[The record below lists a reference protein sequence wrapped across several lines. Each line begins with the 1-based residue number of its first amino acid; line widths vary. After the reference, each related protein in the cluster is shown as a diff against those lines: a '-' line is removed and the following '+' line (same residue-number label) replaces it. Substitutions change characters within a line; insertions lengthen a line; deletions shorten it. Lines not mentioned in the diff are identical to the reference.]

1 MHNYIICQV
10 MFADIYYIPLKHAIF
25 YGILT
30 VDYNTQQLGGHIMS
44 IIERIK
50 NLRALMDEA
59 QIDAYLIP
67 SSDFHQSEYV
77 GDYFKCREY
86 ITGFTGSAGTA
97 LITPSEALL
106 WTDGRYFLQ
115 AETQLE
121 GTGITL
127 MRMGDSSVPT
137 ICEYLK
143 LTLSTNAT
151 LGLDGRVISLSDGQ
165 QYQKIIDI
173 LSGTIVYN
181 LDFIDRIWKN
191 RPSLASEP
199 TFHLAENYTGE
210 SAKSKLERIRSQM
223 TSYSATSHILTSL
236 DDICWLFNFR
246 GNDVKYSPLSLGYAI
261 IYMNE
266 VELFIDETKLDTHTR
281 HDLEENN
288 VTILP
293 YNDIY
298 DRATTFGHDDSILL
312 DSKRIN
318 YALYHNIPTTATI
331 IDQVDPSILMK
342 AMKNEIE
349 LENIR
354 QAHIKDGVAV
364 TKFMYWLKNAITNGD
379 SLTELLVSDQ
389 LVRFRKEQDGFLQPS
404 FAPICG
410 YRAHAAIVHYEATEE
425 TNATLQ
431 PEHLL
436 LMDTG
441 GNYYEGS
448 TDITRTFAL
457 GPLAEVESTHFTL
470 VVRSMLALA
479 NTTFIHGIR
488 GHQLDVLARMPFWQA
503 GLDYNHGTG
512 HGVGYLLNIHEGPS
526 SISWRTAKDVGVPLE
541 EGMVLT
547 DEPGLYISGSHG
559 IRIENE
565 LIVRRGNKN
574 AYGQFMYFEPV
585 TFVPIDLD
593 AVNANLMSQQEKD
606 WLNTYHKRVQ
616 ELIGPHLTEDEQK
629 WLAHYTR
636 AI

>member
-1 MHNYIICQV
+1 M
-10 MFADIYYIPLKHAIF
+10 HAIF

-30 VDYNTQQLGGHIMS
+30 IVYNIQQLGGHAMS

-50 NLRALMDEA
+50 SLRALMKEA
-59 QIDAYLIP
+59 HIDAYLIP
-67 SSDFHQSEYV
+67 SADFHQSEYV
-77 GDYFKCREY
+77 GAHFKCREF

-97 LITPSEALL
+97 LITASEALL

-127 MRMGDSSVPT
+127 MRMGAPSVPT
-137 ICEYLK
+137 ICEYLES
-143 LTLSTNAT
+143 TLSTHHT

-165 QYQKIIDI
+165 KYKKIMDA
-173 LSGTIVYN
+173 LSGSIVYD
-181 LDFIDRIWKN
+181 LDFIDKIWTN
-191 RPSLASEP
+191 RPQLASEP
-199 TFHLAENYTGE
+199 TFHLSEKHAGE
-210 SAKSKLERIRSQM
+210 STQSKLTRIRNHM
-223 TSYSATSHILTSL
+223 TTYNATSHILTSL

-261 IYMNE
+261 IYMDAA
-266 VELFIDETKLDTHTR
+266 ELFIDAHKLDSQTKLE
-281 HDLEENN
+281 LCENN
-288 VTILP
+288 TTILP

-298 DRATTFGHDDSILL
+298 KKVTTFNHSTTILL
-312 DSKRIN
+312 DSDRIN
-318 YALYHNIPTTATI
+318 YALYHNISCEASIVEKP
-331 IDQVDPSILMK
+331 DPSILMK

-364 TKFMYWLKNAITNGD
+364 TKFMYWLKTALAND
-379 SLTELLVSDQ
+379 DMLTELLVSDKLEGLRQ
-389 LVRFRKEQDGFLQPS
+389 EQEGFIHPS
-404 FAPICG
+404 FSPICG
-410 YRAHAAIVHYEATEE
+410 YRDHAAIIHYEATEE

-457 GPLAEVESTHFTL
+457 GPLTEVESAHFTL
-470 VVRSMLALA
+470 VVRSMLSLA
-479 NTTFIHGIR
+479 NATFVHGVW
-488 GHQLDVLARMPFWQA
+488 GHQLDMFARAPFWQE

-526 SISWRTAKDVGVPLE
+526 NISWRTAKSVSVPLE
-541 EGMVLT
+541 EGMILT
-547 DEPGLYISGSHG
+547 DEPGIYISGSHG

-565 LIVRRGNKN
+565 LIVRKGNKN

-585 TFVPIDLD
+585 TFAPIDLD
-593 AVNANLMSQQEKD
+593 ALNASLMSQQEKD
-606 WLNTYHKRVQ
+606 WLNTYHAKVQ

>member
-10 MFADIYYIPLKHAIF
+10 LFTYIYFIPLMLTIF
-25 YGILT
+25 YVILT
-30 VDYNTQQLGGHIMS
+30 IVYNTQQLGGLTMS

-50 NLRALMDEA
+50 KLRALMDEA
-59 QIDAYLIP
+59 HIDAYLIP
-67 SSDFHQSEYV
+67 SADFHQSEYV
-77 GDYFKCREY
+77 GDYFKCREF

-97 LITPSEALL
+97 LITATEALL

-127 MRMGDSSVPT
+127 MRMGVPSVPT
-137 ICEYLK
+137 ICEYLEN
-143 LTLSTNAT
+143 TLSTNNT

-165 QYQKIIDI
+165 KYKKIMDA
-173 LSGTIVYN
+173 LSGTIVYD
-181 LDFIDRIWKN
+181 LDLIDKIWTN
-191 RPSLASEP
+191 RPQLASEP
-199 TFHLAENYTGE
+199 TFHLSEKYAGE
-210 SAKSKLERIRSQM
+210 STKNKLSRIRNHM
-223 TSYSATSHILTSL
+223 TTCNATSHILTTL

-261 IYMNE
+261 IHMNE
-266 VELFIDETKLDTHTR
+266 VELFIDENKLDTQTR
-281 HDLEENN
+281 HNLQENN

-298 DRATTFGHDDSILL
+298 KRATTFNHNHSILL
-312 DSKRIN
+312 DSKCIN
-318 YALYHNIPTTATI
+318 YGLYHNIPTTATLI
-331 IDQVDPSILMK
+331 EQANPSILMK

-364 TKFMYWLKNAITNGD
+364 TKFMYWLKTTLANGET
-379 SLTELLVSDQ
+379 LTELLVSDR
-389 LVRFRKEQDGFLQPS
+389 LHAFRKEQEGFIQPS

-410 YRAHAAIVHYEATEE
+410 YKDHAAIVHYEATEE

-457 GPLAEVESTHFTL
+457 GPLTEVESAHFTL

-479 NTTFIHGIR
+479 NAPFVQGIW
-488 GHQLDVLARMPFWQA
+488 GHQLDILARMPFWQE

-526 SISWRTAKDVGVPLE
+526 SISWRAAKDVGVALE

-547 DEPGLYISGSHG
+547 DEPGIYISGSHG

-565 LIVRRGNKN
+565 LVVRKGMKN
-574 AYGQFMYFEPV
+574 AYGQFLYFEPV

-593 AVNANLMSQQEKD
+593 AVNASQMSQQEKD
-606 WLNTYHKRVQ
+606 WLNSYHKQVQ